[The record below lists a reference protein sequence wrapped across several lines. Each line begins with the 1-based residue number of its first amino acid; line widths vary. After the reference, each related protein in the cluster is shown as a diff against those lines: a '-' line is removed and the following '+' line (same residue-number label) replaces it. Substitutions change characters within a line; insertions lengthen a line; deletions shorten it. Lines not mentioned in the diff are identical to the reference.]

1 MDFNKRASNVPR
13 GCGERI
19 TRMERPQ
26 QLLCSFR
33 SCMSSCRG
41 AVGRVT
47 DESMFEVHV
56 REHGQALIHL
66 READVRLLLGHLTPG
81 PTHGLLRGAGPG
93 RQVVTFLRAAF
104 RDCRAFFAD
113 RVRAGGEPPVA
124 VSSSSE
130 SDNSSRGSAPRA
142 HTCSLHAS
150 DVLGSGGT
158 VQGG

>member
-66 READVRLLLGHLTPG
+66 READVRLLRGHLRPAR
-81 PTHGLLRGAGPG
+81 PMACS
-93 RQVVTFLRAAF
+93 A
-104 RDCRAFFAD
+104 
-113 RVRAGGEPPVA
+113 VRALAARSSLSCVPPSVTAEP
-124 VSSSSE
+124 SS
-130 SDNSSRGSAPRA
+130 P
-142 HTCSLHAS
+142 
-150 DVLGSGGT
+150 T
-158 VQGG
+158 V